1 MNGYRTLN
9 PWRTFIKISRWGK
22 VETYPLFNGKG
33 IKFLQLSCTNLNF
46 MVTTSSPFFQKP
58 RKIFYYNRSCKFKY
72 SYSFY
77 AYAFVCFFKY
87 VELRLNHNFWIHSY
101 LNLGKYWISKRAIG
115 GIGYIET
122 IFSVTHLLDGVCRGS
137 SKVLRPHKNIFFF
150 LVLWRLKKWC
160 ARAIFIFIFYLFYK
174 VKLRFSRRE

>member
-1 MNGYRTLN
+1 MGRGHWIRDELLSKFRDEGQSRYTRYVTERVSSFFNYLAQISTLWS
-9 PWRTFIKISRWGK
+9 PQ
-22 VETYPLFNGKG
+22 V
-33 IKFLQLSCTNLNF
+33 
-46 MVTTSSPFFQKP
+46 VHSSKKP

-174 VKLRFSRRE
+174 VKLRFLRQ